1 MNPLISGFVHD
12 ALLRGISRE
21 DIAEALQK
29 GGWAPKEIKS
39 SLEAFVETGL
49 PLPVP
54 RKRVSSSPKEA
65 FLFLMLFAAL
75 YTAAFA
81 LGSILF
87 DLINLFLPQPGET
100 AQWSIESLRYGIAS
114 VVVAFPIFLL
124 MQRVISREN
133 LRNPGQ
139 RISPVRRWL
148 TYLTL
153 FVASL
158 SIITDLIS
166 LIFRFLEGDITLRF
180 SLKVLVVAILAG
192 GAFIYYLRDLRR
204 DELAPSTELRATL
217 LSRFGLAALIAA
229 VAVTIGFG
237 FWYAGSPMR
246 ARLLT
251 QDEQRVSDLANISH
265 RVQQYYSNKGSLPE
279 SLAACDINPDS
290 YIEQKKDRVTG
301 EPYLYRVMDTSRFKI
316 GATFALPGGS
326 EMPRTQFGRS
336 IYVSGDE
343 AGFWEHSA
351 GPKTYTIDAVR
362 RNLKFPNPGIH
373 QIR

>member
-12 ALLRGISRE
+12 ALLRGIPRE
-21 DIAEALQK
+21 DIAEALQR
-29 GGWAPKEIKS
+29 GGWAPKEINA
-39 SLEAFVETGL
+39 SLEAYVETGL

-54 RKRVSSSPKEA
+54 RKCVSSSPKEA
-65 FLFLMLFAAL
+65 FLFLMLFASL
-75 YTAAFA
+75 YAAAFA

-87 DLINLFLPQPGET
+87 DLINLSLPQRGET

-153 FVASL
+153 FVASV
-158 SIITDLIS
+158 SFIADLIS

-192 GAFIYYLRDLRR
+192 GAFIYYLRDLRH
-204 DELAPSTELRATL
+204 DELAPSTELRATFF
-217 LSRFGLAALIAA
+217 SRFGLAALIAA
-229 VAVTIGFG
+229 VAVTIGIG
-237 FWYAGSPMR
+237 FWFAGSPMR
-246 ARLLT
+246 ARLLA
-251 QDEQRVSDLANISH
+251 QDEQRVSDLANISN
-265 RVQQYYSNKGSLPE
+265 RVQQYYFNKGSLPE
-279 SLAACDINPDS
+279 SLAACDINPVTF
-290 YIEQKKDRVTG
+290 IEQKKDRVTG
-301 EPYLYRVMDTSRFKI
+301 EPYLYRVIDTTRFEL

-326 EMPRTQFGRS
+326 ERLQTEFGRS
-336 IYVSGDE
+336 IYGHGDE
-343 AGFWEHSA
+343 ASFWEHPA
-351 GPKTYTIDAVR
+351 GPKTYAIDAAR
-362 RNLKFPNPGIH
+362 KSSKS
-373 QIR
+373 

>member
-12 ALLRGISRE
+12 ALLRGISRK

-29 GGWAPKEIKS
+29 GGWAPKEIDA

-87 DLINLFLPQPGET
+87 DLINLSLPLPGET
-100 AQWSIESLRYGIAS
+100 AQWFIESLRYGIAS

-124 MQRVISREN
+124 MQKVISREN

-139 RISPVRRWL
+139 RISPIRRWL

-153 FVASL
+153 FVASV
-158 SIITDLIS
+158 SIVTDLMS
-166 LIFRFLEGDITLRF
+166 LIFRFLAGDITLRF
-180 SLKVLVVAILAG
+180 SLKVLVAAILAG
-192 GAFIYYLRDLRR
+192 AAFIYYLRDLRR
-204 DELAPSTELRATL
+204 DELAPSTELRVTL
-217 LSRFGLAALIAA
+217 LSRFGLAALIVA
-229 VAVTIGFG
+229 VAVPIGLG

-246 ARLLT
+246 ARLLA
-251 QDEQRVSDLANISH
+251 QDGQRVGDLANISR
-265 RVQQYYSNKGSLPE
+265 RVQQYYTNKGSLPE

-290 YIEQKKDRVTG
+290 FVEQKKDRVTG
-301 EPYLYRVMDTSRFKI
+301 EPYLYRVMDTTRFEI

-326 EMPRTQFGRS
+326 ETSRTQFGKRS
-336 IYVSGDE
+336 IYIPGGE
-343 AGFWEHSA
+343 ASFWEHPA
-351 GPKTYTIDAVR
+351 GPKTYIVDAAR
-362 RNLKFPNPGIH
+362 KSSKF
-373 QIR
+373 

>member
-1 MNPLISGFVHD
+1 MNALISAFVHD
-12 ALLRGISRE
+12 ALLRGISRD
-21 DIAEALQK
+21 DIAEALKK
-29 GGWAPKEIKS
+29 GGWAPKEIDAA
-39 SLEAFVETGL
+39 LEAFVEAGL

-54 RKRVSSSPKEA
+54 RKRVSSSPKET

-75 YTAAFA
+75 YTAAFS

-87 DLINLFLPQPGET
+87 DLISLSLPQAGET
-100 AQWSIESLRYGIAS
+100 AQSFIESLRYGIAS

-153 FVASL
+153 FVASV

-166 LIFRFLEGDITLRF
+166 LIYRFLEGDITLRF
-180 SLKVLVVAILAG
+180 SLKVLVVTILAG

-204 DELAPSTELRATL
+204 DEVAPSTELRATL

-229 VAVTIGFG
+229 VAVTIGLG

-246 ARLLT
+246 ARLLA
-251 QDEQRVSDLANISH
+251 QDKQRVSDLGNISH

-290 YIEQKKDRVTG
+290 FIEQKKDRLTG
-301 EPYLYRVMDTSRFKI
+301 EPYLYRVMDTTRFEI
-316 GATFALPGGS
+316 GATFALPSGS
-326 EMPRTQFGRS
+326 ETPPTQFGRS
-336 IYVSGDE
+336 IYIPGDE
-343 AGFWEHSA
+343 ASFWKHPA
-351 GPKTYTIDAVR
+351 GPKTYTIDAAR
-362 RNLKFPNPGIH
+362 KNLK
-373 QIR
+373 